1 MLHVQLR
8 QLSLKSNNNRYYNIF
23 KGTKHLKFT
32 TKLLMSEQ
40 QDIQR
45 VNSNDGDTSISSY
58 PPSSSINLYSLA
70 TTCLASSLAAS
81 EPIRRIAFEG
91 GSGGLV
97 SRAAIS
103 SYSSSSSSSSSC
115 AFAAAAST
123 ATIESSRC
131 WEEPGDNTTNAATDT
146 TNNSYFGTSATDDR
160 RTIHYRKKVD
170 GTIVTDADG
179 VAQKLIVD
187 AIRSHH
193 PLNIKIVCEESEEE
207 ENRFSSTRSLS
218 VEEAL
223 FTTPPS
229 NTNTGYDTGDSWNW
243 WYHYASQ
250 QMQNCQD
257 LILASTTTLRDDFT
271 DHYDSVDSSRISIF
285 G

>member
-8 QLSLKSNNNRYYNIF
+8 QQSLKSSNKCCYNIL
-23 KGTKHLKFT
+23 KRKKHLKFT
-32 TKLLMSEQ
+32 TILLMSEKQ
-40 QDIQR
+40 GIQCR
-45 VNSNDGDTSISSY
+45 DSYDGDNAISSY
-58 PPSSSINLYSLA
+58 PPSGSVNLYSLA

-91 GSGGLV
+91 GSGLV
-97 SRAAIS
+97 SRATLS

-131 WEEPGDNTTNAATDT
+131 WEEPGDNSTDAANDT
-146 TNNSYFGTSATDDR
+146 TNNSYFGATATDNR
-160 RTIHYRKKVD
+160 RTIHYRRKVD

-223 FTTPPS
+223 LAAPPS
-229 NTNTGYDTGDSWNW
+229 SIKNGYVTGDSWNW

-250 QMQNCQD
+250 QIQTCQD
-257 LILASTTTLRDDFT
+257 LTRPSATTLPDDFT
-271 DHYDSVDSSRISIF
+271 DHYNSVDSSRISIF